1 MENNYK
7 CSCKE
12 YFISTH
18 SSIFK
23 DGNMINVDKN
33 KQQLKCECEKV
44 EILEFIPKEFT
55 GFPLIGISSKD
66 LPAVIKKRA
75 KEDFNKNVLENKI
88 YMNKKT
94 TLE

>member
-1 MENNYK
+1 MNNNYK

-23 DGNMINVDKN
+23 DGEMINVDKH
-33 KQQLKCECEKV
+33 KKQLKCECEKS

-66 LPAVIKKRA
+66 LPNVIKNRA
-75 KEDFNKNVLENKI
+75 KQDFKKNVLENKI
-88 YMNKKT
+88 QLDKKT
-94 TLE
+94 ILE